1 MTGATFF
8 GNQTHIAMKNAFRLL
23 LLVLLPLF
31 CFSACKGGGDTKEPV
46 AAVDALH
53 PFEGVMSMKT
63 TMPGSG
69 TATMTIYIG
78 PKGVRTETEA
88 ALCRPFRPDAGN
100 GYFS

>member
-53 PFEGVMSMKT
+53 PFEG
-63 TMPGSG
+63 GDEHENDHAG
-69 TATMTIYIG
+69 LRYG
-78 PKGVRTETEA
+78 HHDD
-88 ALCRPFRPDAGN
+88 LYRPEGRPH
-100 GYFS
+100 